1 MQIYEMLKMS
11 QTDPA
16 LIHDE
21 SSPAIELHHD
31 SGASATIHLNGAH
44 VTSWQMPDGQE
55 QLFTSTASAFG
66 PGHAIRGGVP
76 IIFPQFSD
84 YGPIKRHGFA
94 RNLRWSLTER
104 EGARAVLALIYSEES
119 VKLWPHQFRC
129 DFEVRLNADT
139 LMLRLTVH
147 NHDACGFEFS
157 AALHTYLR
165 VEDIATT
172 EIHGLSGLRYTDN
185 NDRCTLHTDHA
196 PQVAFTGEIDR
207 LYFSA
212 PLSMQITDGT
222 RTLRAGA
229 HGFSDAVV
237 WNPGAEKSSA
247 LADMESDGYCRFVCV
262 EAAVIEQPVHLE
274 PGESWSGTQTL
285 SRLSHP

>member
-1 MQIYEMLKMS
+1 MLKMS
-11 QTDPA
+11 QTDAA
-16 LIHDE
+16 LIDNV
-21 SSPAIELHHD
+21 SAPTIELHHG

-44 VTSWQMPDGQE
+44 VTSWQMPGGQE

-66 PGHAIRGGVP
+66 LGYAIRGGVP

-94 RNLRWSLTER
+94 RNLPWSLIEH
-104 EGARAVLALIYSEES
+104 EGARAVLALIHNEET

-139 LMLRLTVH
+139 LTLRLTVH
-147 NHDACGFEFS
+147 NHDTSGFEFS

-172 EIHGLSGLRYTDN
+172 EVHGLFGLHYTDN
-185 NDRCTLHTDHA
+185 NDRCELHTDHA
-196 PQVAFTGEIDR
+196 LQVEFPGEIDR
-207 LYFSA
+207 VYFGV
-212 PLSMQITDGT
+212 PPSMQITDGT
-222 RTLRAGA
+222 RSLRVSA
-229 HGFSDAVV
+229 HGFTDAVV

-247 LADMESDGYCRFVCV
+247 LADMESNGYCHFVCV
-262 EAAVIEQPVHLE
+262 EAAVIEQPIHLD

-285 SRLSHP
+285 SR